1 MSIKILKI
9 FVGIFFL
16 LLGITGIIPYVDESI
31 FSLNNRSLTLEIIFG
46 VVEIICGLIILLNLF
61 SVKNYKSVANA
72 CIVVLIFWVAR
83 IILSNFIWGS
93 LPNIN
98 SPRIFSWALVISTEA
113 VIAASVW
120 VVARSYKQASKLS
133 IIKLFLDYGIYLI
146 INFVKPEHQ
155 RYGEGIY

>member
-83 IILSNFIWGS
+83 IILSNFIWGYP
-93 LPNIN
+93 PNIN
-98 SPRIFSWALVISTEA
+98 SPRIFSWALVISTET

-120 VVARSYKQASKLS
+120 VVARSYK
-133 IIKLFLDYGIYLI
+133 
-146 INFVKPEHQ
+146 
-155 RYGEGIY
+155 